1 MVRAPHMRVS
11 LFIPCFIDSF
21 YPSVGM
27 AIVQV
32 LERLGHE
39 IDFPET
45 QTCCGQPPFN
55 SGYWNEARAVAER
68 QLDAFSKAEVVV
80 SASGSC
86 GAMFKVFYPELFQGT
101 PQEADAKALSSKT
114 FEFSDFL
121 VNQLGVRDVGA
132 RFPGK
137 VTFHDGCHGLREL
150 GTKQAPRE
158 LLRAVQGLELVEMS
172 DTETCCGFGGMF
184 AVKYPQISTAMAE
197 VKCNSILGTEVEYVV
212 SNDSSCLMQ
221 IQGYLDRNS
230 PRVIKSLHLAE
241 VLASR

>member
-1 MVRAPHMRVS
+1 MRTT

-21 YPSVGM
+21 YPHV
-27 AIVQV
+27 AISMVKI

-39 IDFPET
+39 VDYPEG

-55 SGYWNEARAVAER
+55 SGYWPEARDVAAR
-68 QLDAFSKAEVVV
+68 QLEVFKHADVIV

-86 GAMFKVFYPELFQGT
+86 GAMCKVFYPELFRGT
-101 PQEADAKALSSKT
+101 PQEELAKAHAAKT
-114 FEFSDFL
+114 FELSDFL

-132 RFPGK
+132 KFEGR

-150 GTKQAPRE
+150 GTREAPRE
-158 LLRAVQGLELVEMS
+158 LLRAVQGLELVEMAEGES
-172 DTETCCGFGGMF
+172 CCGFGGMF

-197 VKCNSILGTEVEYVV
+197 VKCNAILDTSVEYVV

-221 IQGYLDRNS
+221 IQGWIDRHS
-230 PRVIKSLHLAE
+230 PRRVRGLHIAE
-241 VLASR
+241 VLASE